1 MSATA
6 TTGTE
11 LVKVNIEMALTGLR
25 ERANAIVVHDQESY
39 ILACQIALDARSYMK
54 DVKSKLGRGIES
66 AKTHMQKLQNDMK
79 AYLAPAEAID
89 QAASQK
95 AEGWKAEER
104 RKAQVEQDRINR
116 EAQRVAAAKAEE
128 DRIEAER
135 IAKEQR
141 QEKVAE
147 IRADLKA
154 GLIKKREAE
163 RLLKLAGAHEEAALA
178 AASAAADE
186 AKAAPAPQ
194 VTVQPNVPK
203 VSGIK
208 GRVNYKAGV
217 VNADALIR
225 AFVAGN
231 AEQRGFLRQFITVDE
246 MAIGRYAREQKNSKA
261 VEAAIPGIRAW
272 EEDSI

>member
-1 MSATA
+1 MSTA
-6 TTGTE
+6 VTTGTD

-25 ERANAIVVHDQESY
+25 DRANAIVVHDQESY
-39 ILACQIALDARSYMK
+39 ILACQIALDARSYMR
-54 DVKSKLGRGIES
+54 DVKSKLGPGIDS
-66 AKTHMQKLQNDMK
+66 AKTHLQRLQNDMK

-141 QEKVAE
+141 KEKVDE
-147 IRADLKA
+147 IRADLRA
-154 GLIKKREAE
+154 GLIRKRQAE
-163 RLLKLAGAHEEAALA
+163 KLLKLAGADEEAALA

-194 VTVQPNVPK
+194 VTVAPNVPK
-203 VSGIK
+203 VAGIK
-208 GRVNYKAGV
+208 ARVNFKFEVTNPNEVG
-217 VNADALIR
+217 R
-225 AFVAGN
+225 AFQIPDLV
-231 AEQRGFLRQFITVDE
+231 
-246 MAIGRYAREQKNSKA
+246 AIGARVRADKNPEKSMM
-261 VEAAIPGIRAW
+261 EIGGIRVW
-272 EEDSI
+272 TEDSI

>member
-6 TTGTE
+6 TGTD

-25 ERANAIVVHDQESY
+25 DRANAIVVHDQESY

-54 DVKSKLGRGIES
+54 DVKSKLGPGIDS
-66 AKTHMQKLQNDMK
+66 AKTHLQRLQNDMK

-104 RKAQVEQDRINR
+104 RKAQVEQERINR

-141 QEKVAE
+141 KEKVAE

-154 GLIKKREAE
+154 GLIGKRQAE
-163 RLLKLAGAHEEAALA
+163 KLLKLAGADEEAALA

-194 VTVQPNVPK
+194 VTVAPNVPK
-203 VSGIK
+203 VAGIK
-208 GRVNYKAGV
+208 ARVNWKFKITDERKIPRTYQC
-217 VNADALIR
+217 AD
-225 AFVAGN
+225 
-231 AEQRGFLRQFITVDE
+231 ET
-246 MAIGRYAREQKNSKA
+246 AIGAMVRNIKNKA
-261 VEAAIPGIRAW
+261 EAESICPGI
-272 EEDSI
+272 EVYTEDSI